1 MVSFSQIGSLTSLV
15 TGGLNL
21 TETVQNSSLAVNLIL
36 LFLIVLS
43 VVSWGLIAYKFVQ
56 YRKAVLETEKFVS
69 LFWKNMNPEEIWGKC
84 NKMKD
89 SPVAMVFSA
98 GYSECKETKESWENK
113 GIAVIGTKVE
123 ELAANVERT
132 MRRETQT
139 RIQILENRLQL
150 LATTASASPFIGLFG
165 TVYGIMNAFQEI
177 GKTGSATLGSIAP
190 HLSEALVTTAF
201 GLIAAIPA
209 TIFFNYFNAQ
219 LQKFENESM
228 NIASDFI
235 NQIKRSN
242 V

>member
-1 MVSFSQIGSLTSLV
+1 MVAISQITHFSELI
-15 TGGLNL
+15 TGGMNL
-21 TETVQNSSLAVNLIL
+21 TETVKNSSLAVNLIL
-36 LFLIVLS
+36 LFLVVIS
-43 VVSWGLIAYKFVQ
+43 VISWGLIAYKFIQ
-56 YRKAVLETEKFVS
+56 YRKAVIETEKFVS
-69 LFWKNMNPEEIWGKC
+69 IFWKNMEPEEVWMKS

-89 SPVAMVFSA
+89 SPVALVFCA
-98 GYSECKETKESWENK
+98 GYQELKDTKESWENK
-113 GIAVIGTKVE
+113 GIAVIGSKVD

-132 MRRETQT
+132 MLREI
-139 RIQILENRLQL
+139 RSRLQILENRMQI

-209 TIFFNYFNAQ
+209 TIFFNYFNGQ
-219 LQKFENESM
+219 LQKFENEAV
-228 NIASDFI
+228 NVATDFI
-235 NQIKRSN
+235 NQIKRSH